1 MTWARKQFRICPK
14 VHTQRNTHFS
24 NESVLRPIGAEDVQT
39 QNQIDM
45 TNMGV
50 KGAVTFKGQQYRY
63 ILTVEEVLNCFVCLR
78 PLKVKSILLVYK
90 KSKGLEN
97 KHGPPLVLQCDHGTE
112 PKGAVKRHAKKR
124 LHHNTIG
131 SSSYHPQSH
140 VKVEISH
147 RPWI

>member
-14 VHTQRNTHFS
+14 VHTLRNTHFS

-147 RPWI
+147 RP

>member
-112 PKGAVKRHAKKR
+112 PKGAFKRHAKKR

-147 RPWI
+147 RS

>member
-97 KHGPPLVLQCDHGTE
+97 KHGPPLVLQCDHERNPRVLLKGTL
-112 PKGAVKRHAKKR
+112 KKDFTTIQLAAVHTTPNHTWR
-124 LHHNTIG
+124 
-131 SSSYHPQSH
+131 
-140 VKVEISH
+140 
-147 RPWI
+147 

>member
-1 MTWARKQFRICPK
+1 MRKQFRLCPK

-90 KSKGLEN
+90 KSKRLEN
-97 KHGPPLVLQCDHGTE
+97 KHGPPLVPQCDHGTE
-112 PKGAVKRHAKKR
+112 PKGAAKRHAKKR
-124 LHHNTIG
+124 LHYNTIG
-131 SSSYHPQSH
+131 SSSYNPQSH

>member
-1 MTWARKQFRICPK
+1 
-14 VHTQRNTHFS
+14 
-24 NESVLRPIGAEDVQT
+24 
-39 QNQIDM
+39 M

-50 KGAVTFKGQQYRY
+50 KGAVIFKGQQYRY

-131 SSSYHPQSH
+131 SSSYHPQSQ

-147 RPWI
+147 RP

>member
-14 VHTQRNTHFS
+14 VHTQINTHFS
-24 NESVLRPIGAEDVQT
+24 NESVLRPIGAEGVQT

-97 KHGPPLVLQCDHGTE
+97 KHGPPLVLQCDHWTE

-147 RPWI
+147 RP

>member
-1 MTWARKQFRICPK
+1 
-14 VHTQRNTHFS
+14 
-24 NESVLRPIGAEDVQT
+24 
-39 QNQIDM
+39 M

-90 KSKGLEN
+90 KSKRLEN
-97 KHGPPLVLQCDHGTE
+97 KHGPLLVPQCDHGTE

-124 LHHNTIG
+124 LHYNTIG
-131 SSSYHPQSH
+131 SSSYNPQSH

-147 RPWI
+147 RP